1 MKTLLLSLLALV
13 AVVLVGLAALRI
25 FDMRADR
32 REWARLLSFQP
43 AQPALFDEAM
53 IAELPE
59 PAQRFFRFA
68 IAPGTRLFRMAEIDM
83 GGLFS
88 LGTEEAPNY
97 LKMEAEQVLAS
108 PEGFVWKM
116 RTRSGMPISG
126 SDSGSWTRFRILG
139 LVPVAR
145 TGGSV
150 DHARSAFGRHAA
162 EAIFW
167 TPAVLLPGP
176 GVAWKAIDSETARVT
191 LSHGGLEQAIDLT
204 VDSDGRPTKVMF
216 MRWSDQNPDKVF
228 RLQPFGGVLSDFR
241 TVQGFRIPFHV
252 EAGNHFGTDDYFP
265 FFIAELTG
273 VRFPEAP

>member
-13 AVVLVGLAALRI
+13 AVALAGLVAIRI

-53 IAELPE
+53 IAGLPE

-68 IAPGTRLFRMAEIDM
+68 IAPGTRLFRVAEIDM

-88 LGTEEAPNY
+88 LGTKEAPNY

-167 TPAVLLPGP
+167 TPAVLLPGS
-176 GVAWKAIDSETARVT
+176 GVAWEAVDNETARVT

-204 VDSDGRPTKVMF
+204 VNENGQPTKVLF

-241 TVQGFRIPFHV
+241 TVRGFRIPFHV
-252 EAGNHFGTDDYFP
+252 EAGNHFGTGDYFP
-265 FFIAELTG
+265 FFIADLTA
-273 VRFPEAP
+273 VQFPEAP